1 MLSRATPQRPPSLK
15 TVLIVEDDLDLSRI
29 FADALF
35 WAGFRV
41 EQANDGVTALRM
53 IKNDPPDVLILD
65 IGLPMLDGLSVR
77 DELAA
82 HAETRHIPV
91 VVVTGQSDDFRQRLG
106 DDRVLRKPVTPEQ
119 LIATIREYF
128 AGV

>member
-1 MLSRATPQRPPSLK
+1 VFSQPQPPSPSAK
-15 TVLIVEDDLDLSRI
+15 TVLIVEDDPDLRRI
-29 FADALF
+29 FSDVLF

-41 EQANDGVTALRM
+41 EQASDGVTALKM
-53 IKNDPPDVLILD
+53 IESNPPDLLILD

-91 VVVTGQSDDFRQRLG
+91 VVVTGIPDDFRQRLR
-106 DDRVLRKPVTPEQ
+106 DDPVLRKPVTPEK
-119 LIATIREYF
+119 LLATIREYLT
-128 AGV
+128 GV

>member
-1 MLSRATPQRPPSLK
+1 MLSPATPQRPPSLK
-15 TVLIVEDDLDLSRI
+15 TVLIVEDDPDLSRI

-41 EQANDGVTALRM
+41 EQADDGVTALRM

-65 IGLPMLDGLSVR
+65 LGLPKLDGLSVR

-82 HAETRHIPV
+82 HVETRHIPV
-91 VVVTGQSDDFRQRLG
+91 VVVTGRSDDFRQRLR

-128 AGV
+128 SGV